1 MKRRHVWRFLQIS
14 SRYSR
19 SPKSLARVIRAQ
31 MPERHFA
38 GVTEVADPGRAA
50 MGKIAAKSIEYRW
63 LQVRDGDPG
72 CSENA
77 LIVPAD
83 AKVIYLAAK
92 PVTRR
97 RFKRRGGNLRAVTHA
112 VAAVVEYQDRRV
124 LLSECHT
131 PAGRTPARKLAWTSV
146 QKGWST
152 WIGELEDEFLPN
164 DVICGMDGNRDF
176 FLREWRA
183 EVNQHWADVGM
194 KLALSPHHLPRKGT
208 HGRRLYDVVIARKA
222 ATVIAV
228 RVVDDPDVKA
238 ASDHLMTEAA
248 IAV

>member
-19 SPKSLARVIRAQ
+19 SPRSLARVIRAH
-31 MPERHFA
+31 MPDRHFA

-50 MGKIAAKSIEYRW
+50 MGRIAARSIEYRW
-63 LQVRDGDPG
+63 LQVHDGEPG
-72 CSENA
+72 CAENA
-77 LIVPAD
+77 LIVPGG

-97 RFKRRGGNLRAVTHA
+97 RFKRRGGKLRAVTHA
-112 VAAVVEYQDRRV
+112 VAAVVEYEDRRV

-131 PAGRTPARKLAWTSV
+131 PAGRTPARRLAWTSV
-146 QKGWST
+146 QKGWAT
-152 WIGELEDEFLPN
+152 WIGELEDEFLPD
-164 DVICGMDGNRDF
+164 DVICGMDGNRDL

-183 EVNQHWADVGM
+183 EVNRHWFDVGM
-194 KLALSPHHLPRKGT
+194 KLALSPRHMPRKGT
-208 HGRRLYDVVIARKA
+208 FGRRLYDAVIVRKA
-222 ATVIAV
+222 ATVVAV
-228 RVVDDPDVKA
+228 RVVDDTDVKEQ
-238 ASDHLMTEAA
+238 SDHLMAEAA